1 MSQKRSLPAW
11 LAFDRMKPALVT
23 GLVLFVAGDAL
34 DLLLHWWGVPVSS
47 TIFNNV
53 AMGFLGA
60 LTLLVYLSASY
71 EHHHFERAKERM
83 ELVSEVNRQVREALS
98 AIAQSAMLEDRTER
112 LRRLDE
118 VTDQIDSML
127 TTLVPSSG
135 SGRHARPSG
144 KP

>member
-23 GLVLFVAGDAL
+23 GLVLFVAGDTL
-34 DLLLHWWGVPVSS
+34 DLLLHWWGVPVSP

-53 AMGFLGA
+53 AIGFLGA
-60 LTLLVYLSASY
+60 LTLLIYLSASY

-83 ELVSEVNRQVREALS
+83 ELVSEVNRQVREALT

-127 TTLVPSSG
+127 SSLVPSAG
-135 SGRHARPSG
+135 SGRDPRHAG
-144 KP
+144 KH

>member
-1 MSQKRSLPAW
+1 MSRKWSLPGW

-23 GLVLFVAGDAL
+23 GLVLFLAGDAL
-34 DLLLHWWGVPVSS
+34 DLLLHWWGVPVSP

-53 AMGFLGA
+53 AIGFLGA
-60 LTLLVYLSASY
+60 LSLLFYLSASY

-83 ELVSEVNRQVREALS
+83 ELVSEVNRQVREALT
-98 AIAQSAMLEDRTER
+98 AIGQSAMLEDRSER

-127 TTLVPSSG
+127 TDLVPSAG
-135 SGRHARPSG
+135 SGRHPRASS
-144 KP
+144 KH

>member
-1 MSQKRSLPAW
+1 
-11 LAFDRMKPALVT
+11 LA
-23 GLVLFVAGDAL
+23 
-34 DLLLHWWGVPVSS
+34 
-47 TIFNNV
+47 
-53 AMGFLGA
+53 A

-83 ELVSEVNRQVREALS
+83 ELVNEVNRQVREALTV
-98 AIAQSAMLEDRTER
+98 IAQSAMLEDRSER

-144 KP
+144 KH